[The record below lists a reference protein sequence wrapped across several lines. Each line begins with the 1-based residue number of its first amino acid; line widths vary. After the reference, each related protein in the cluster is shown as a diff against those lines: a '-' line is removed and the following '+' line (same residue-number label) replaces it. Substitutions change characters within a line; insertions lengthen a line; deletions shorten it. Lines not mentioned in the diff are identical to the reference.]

1 MKKKIL
7 GFLLWGILLLGVIYL
22 IFFQD
27 KNIGYQFSELSY
39 EKWDGVSKAYR
50 INGSIKNISNNICDG
65 KELSVEI
72 ELKSGSIKDTTYIYI
87 SNPSIGE
94 IESFEDIIFTDLTN
108 FQIKIKEVNCWIDED
123 TK

>member
-108 FQIKIKEVNCWIDED
+108 TKNGDE
-123 TK
+123 T

>member
-1 MKKKIL
+1 MKKIL
-7 GFLLWGILLLGVIYL
+7 FVVLCCLCLCGCEKSI
-22 IFFQD
+22 
-27 KNIGYQFSELSY
+27 NGYQFSELSY

-72 ELKSGSIKDTTYIYI
+72 ELKSGSIKETTYIDI

-94 IESFEDIIFTDLTN
+94 IESFEDIVFTDLTN
-108 FQIKIKEVNCWIDED
+108 FQIKIKKVNCWIDED

>member
-1 MKKKIL
+1 MKKIL
-7 GFLLWGILLLGVIYL
+7 FVVLCCLCLAGCEKSI
-22 IFFQD
+22 
-27 KNIGYQFSELSY
+27 NGYQFSELSY

-72 ELKSGSIKDTTYIYI
+72 ELKSGSIKETTYIDI

-108 FQIKIKEVNCWIDED
+108 FQIKIKKVNCWIDED